1 MIKKEKYPILE
12 YSNQKEGI
20 LSRMTNT
27 VKTTEATPFPERA
40 VFAFLKEE
48 VIRNFVKNYGGVKI
62 CEHHTVSKE
71 LPIYK
76 INFKGREV
84 CICQGAVGSAVSSE
98 IVDWMIGHGV
108 KKIVA
113 CGSCGALEHFA
124 EGELLI
130 PTKALRD
137 EGASYKYLPPSR
149 FVEIDKSAIK
159 VIEETMKEKDIKYEE
174 CVTWSTDGFYRETAE
189 MIAYRK
195 KEGCTVV
202 DMECSALAAVA
213 KFREAEFGQV
223 LFTADSLADVENYDA
238 RGFGRDAHES
248 VLELCFDI
256 VLNF

>member
-1 MIKKEKYPILE
+1 
-12 YSNQKEGI
+12 
-20 LSRMTNT
+20 MTNT

-48 VIRNFVKNYGGVKI
+48 VIKNFVKSYGGEKI
-62 CEHHTVSKE
+62 CEHHTVSKYF
-71 LPIYK
+71 PVYK

-113 CGSCGALEHFA
+113 CGSCGALEHFE

-149 FVEIDKSAIK
+149 FVELDKSAIK
-159 VIEETMKEKDIKYEE
+159 VIEETMKEKDIKYQE

-195 KEGCTVV
+195 KEGCNVV